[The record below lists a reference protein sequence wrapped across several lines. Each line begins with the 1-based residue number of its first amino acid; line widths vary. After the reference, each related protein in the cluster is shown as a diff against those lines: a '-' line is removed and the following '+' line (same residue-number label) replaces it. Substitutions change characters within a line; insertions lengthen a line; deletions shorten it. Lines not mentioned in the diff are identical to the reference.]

1 MSIEQTT
8 QLIQLILNSVLMVAV
23 GVVVWLGLMLRWVWL
38 DSLLRGVDGDVSRDG
53 LKVLGDRPWRLEQR
67 WGRVAGRSLM
77 ALRRNNRRLKR
88 HHQMVTMSL
97 LVAHGSLLLL
107 VSSTLLLAL
116 RTLMQA
122 NWLIQLS
129 LGVFV
134 LGVGGVLLALGLCLT
149 DWALTDERGAV
160 ERGIVRPQRSEVKL
174 SLRRSP
180 RQAVIALDGTTRD
193 KGGRSTLPEF
203 LPGFR

>member
-23 GVVVWLGLMLRWVWL
+23 GAVVWLGLMLRWVWL
-38 DSLLRGVDGDVSRDG
+38 DSLLRGAGGEVLRGE
-53 LKVLGDRPWRLEQR
+53 LKGLGDRPWRLEQS
-67 WGRVAGRSLM
+67 WNSMSYRSLL
-77 ALRRNNRRLKR
+77 ALRRSNRRLRR
-88 HHQMVTMSL
+88 HHQMVAVSL

-116 RTLMQA
+116 RTLVQA

-134 LGVGGVLLALGLCLT
+134 LGVGGVLLALGLCLV
-149 DWALTDERGAV
+149 DWAVREEGGAM
-160 ERGIVRPQRSEVKL
+160 RPQRGEMKL

-180 RQAVIALDGTTRD
+180 RRAIVALEGTLRD
-193 KGGRSTLPEF
+193 KGSKSTLPEF
-203 LPGFR
+203 LPNLR